1 MAMEE
6 QILMLASVQ
15 PQVYLNIHASFS
27 VSPTYLWTCTGIYM
41 CLLYTPE
48 HRHTKHLN
56 VSPLF
61 TWIRTHIHM
70 CPVNVPEQTHICL
83 YLHMHLNIQ
92 TYLHVSLTC
101 TWTYAHIYMSHM
113 CTWTYKHIY
122 IYLLWEPKYAH
133 TWTYIHTSYILT
145 CVYREDYIKSEFS
158 VNACYYSMKETEK
171 EQ

>member
-1 MAMEE
+1 MED

-15 PQVYLNIHASFS
+15 PQVYLNIRASFS
-27 VSPTYLWTCTGIYM
+27 VPPHIPLNM
-41 CLLYTPE
+41 
-48 HRHTKHLN
+48 HRHLHVSPVYIWTQTHKHLY

-70 CPVNVPEQTHICL
+70 CPVNVPEQTHIYL

-113 CTWTYKHIY
+113 CTWTYKNIY

-133 TWTYIHTSYILT
+133 TWTYMHTSYILT

-158 VNACYYSMKETEK
+158 VNACYSSMKETEK